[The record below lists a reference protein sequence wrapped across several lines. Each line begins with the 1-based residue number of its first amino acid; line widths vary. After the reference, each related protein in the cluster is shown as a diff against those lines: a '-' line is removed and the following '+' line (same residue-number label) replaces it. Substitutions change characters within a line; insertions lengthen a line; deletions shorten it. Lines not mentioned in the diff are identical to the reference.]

1 MNGAEK
7 TPGAAATASEGINK
21 ASELSRQNSSRT
33 PTRQQAWR
41 KRNPKSYLA
50 HLLVRNALRIGVLEK
65 QPCAVCGALK
75 VDAHHEDYDKPY
87 DVVWLCRKHH
97 RSLHLA
103 EGGAA

>member
-1 MNGAEK
+1 MSREME
-7 TPGAAATASEGINK
+7 TPGALAGATEGKIK
-21 ASELSRQNSSRT
+21 ASELSPQDSSRK

-50 HLLVRNALRIGVLEK
+50 HLLVRNVLRIGVLER
-65 QPCAVCGALK
+65 QPCVVCGALK

-97 RSLHLA
+97 RALHLA